1 MNDLELAQL
10 AKEARRLSYS
20 PYSNFAVGAVVVTKD
35 GTVYEGANIENSAFG
50 LCMCGE
56 RNAIFNAYL
65 HEVKK
70 DDIVALALCADTKG
84 PCSPCGQCRQ
94 VMSELLPYD
103 CRIVMS
109 NLKGDMKVTSVE
121 ELLPFA
127 FTGDEL

>member
-1 MNDLELAQL
+1 MTDLELNEK
-10 AKEARRLSYS
+10 AKNARRLSYS
-20 PYSNFAVGAVVVTKD
+20 PYSKFAVGAVILTKNGD
-35 GTVYEGANIENSAFG
+35 IYEGANIENSAFG

-70 DDIVALALCADTKG
+70 EDIIALALCADTNG

-94 VMSELLPYD
+94 VMSELLPLN
-103 CRIVMS
+103 CRIIMG
-109 NLKGDMKVTSVE
+109 NLKNDIKVTTID

-127 FTGDEL
+127 FTGDDL